1 MPFPLIVWV
10 VNDLLGA
17 QSSTHFNSVTA
28 PASKQA
34 WLTCAVEVIRT
45 WGACKQY
52 REEVDAYSDGIE
64 KRKGSEAVGD
74 GVHLWRSV
82 SETRLVLPGQQH
94 YTARVNQNRSGR

>member
-1 MPFPLIVWV
+1 M
-10 VNDLLGA
+10 LGGVCA
-17 QSSTHFNSVTA
+17 VSPDSLVFDA

-34 WLTCAVEVIRT
+34 WFTCAAEVIRT

-74 GVHLWRSV
+74 RVHLWR
-82 SETRLVLPGQQH
+82 
-94 YTARVNQNRSGR
+94 